1 MTTNLVFFLAWI
13 TTSFLLTFYLK
24 RKMIL
29 FKKIGTPVNFFGCS
43 VIFLIL
49 HKVISDL
56 LNTREITFLFLS
68 IISFGIALSL
78 IILNRKSHSKK
89 KRTKKEI
96 TKIQKISAQSQL
108 NSYNKNNSKNDY

>member
-1 MTTNLVFFLAWI
+1 MPINLIFFLAWI
-13 TTSFLLTFYLK
+13 TTSFSLTFYLK
-24 RKMIL
+24 RKVIL

-49 HKVISDL
+49 HKIISDL

-68 IISFGIALSL
+68 AMSFGITLSL
-78 IILNRKSHSKK
+78 IVLNKKNHSKK

-96 TKIQKISAQSQL
+96 TKIQRISAQSQL
-108 NSYNKNNSKNDY
+108 NSYNKNNSKK